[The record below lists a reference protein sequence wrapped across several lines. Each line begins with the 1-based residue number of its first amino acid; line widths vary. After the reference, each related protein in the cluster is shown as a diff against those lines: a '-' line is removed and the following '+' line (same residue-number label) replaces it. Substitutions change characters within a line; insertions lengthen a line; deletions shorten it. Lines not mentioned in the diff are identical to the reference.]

1 MIPQTIILYGFLAS
15 LAAGLMTT
23 VGAIPC
29 LFIKKISAKFED
41 TTLGFA
47 AGVMLG
53 ASFFSLIVPGLDY
66 ADELWMNKYLSVL
79 AVLGG
84 LLVGVLSI
92 WGVER
97 YSPHEHFVIK
107 KHYEYEGGTKEK
119 ILKIWLFIIAITI
132 HNMPEG
138 LAVGVGFGGGNLGNA
153 IALAIGIGIQNA
165 PEGLAV
171 GVGFG
176 GGDLGNAIALAIGI
190 GIQNAPEGLAVA
202 FALLTIGYK
211 RLHAFL
217 IAGATGLF
225 EPVMGLVGV
234 SIVTIFLPILPVA
247 LGFAAGAMLF
257 VISHEIIPETHRRG
271 HENWATSGFT
281 VGLLTML
288 SLDILLG

>member
-1 MIPQTIILYGFLAS
+1 MDTEAIILYGFLAS
-15 LAAGLMTT
+15 LAAGLMTG
-23 VGAIPC
+23 VGAIPA
-29 LFIKKISAKFED
+29 LFIQKLSPKFED
-41 TTLGFA
+41 LTLGFA

-53 ASFFSLIVPGLDY
+53 ASFFSLIVPGLAY
-66 ADELWMNKYLSVL
+66 ADELWNNKYISVL
-79 AVLGG
+79 SVLGG
-84 LLVGVLSI
+84 LFVGVMSI
-92 WGVER
+92 WAVER

-107 KHYEYEGGTKEK
+107 KQYDDQTNDK

-132 HNMPEG
+132 HNM
-138 LAVGVGFGGGNLGNA
+138 
-153 IALAIGIGIQNA
+153 

-202 FALLTIGYK
+202 FALLTIGYT
-211 RLHAFL
+211 RVNAFL

-225 EPVMGLVGV
+225 EPILGLIGV
-234 SIVTIFLPILPVA
+234 SIVTIFLPMLPLA

-271 HENWATSGFT
+271 HENAATGGFT
-281 VGLLTML
+281 IGLLTML

>member
-1 MIPQTIILYGFLAS
+1 MEPQTIILYGFLAS
-15 LAAGLMTT
+15 LAAGLMTS

-29 LFIKKISAKFED
+29 LFIKKISPRFED
-41 TTLGFA
+41 STLGFA

-66 ADELWMNKYLSVL
+66 ADDLWQNKYLSVL

-92 WGVER
+92 WLIER

-107 KHYEYEGGTKEK
+107 KQYDDQTTDK

-138 LAVGVGFGGGNLGNA
+138 LAVGVGFGGG
-153 IALAIGIGIQNA
+153 
-165 PEGLAV
+165 
-171 GVGFG
+171 
-176 GGDLGNAIALAIGI
+176 DLGNALALAIGI

-202 FALLTIGYK
+202 FALLTIGYT
-211 RLHAFL
+211 RTNSFL
-217 IAGATGLF
+217 IASATGLF
-225 EPVMGLVGV
+225 EPILGLIGV
-234 SIVTIFLPILPVA
+234 SIVTVFLPILPIA

-271 HENWATSGFT
+271 HENWATGGFT
-281 VGLLTML
+281 IGLLIML